1 MGNDSPVNIHMYIE
15 TKTNDNIW
23 YLDDDINVDVSVNW
37 LLFTV

>member
-15 TKTNDNIW
+15 EKTTANIW